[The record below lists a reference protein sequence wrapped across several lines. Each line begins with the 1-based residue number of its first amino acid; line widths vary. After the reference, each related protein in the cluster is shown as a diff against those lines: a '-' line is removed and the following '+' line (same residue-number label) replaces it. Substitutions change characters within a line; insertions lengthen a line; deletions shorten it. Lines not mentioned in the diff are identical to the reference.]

1 MDRDLRTLTAL
12 LLDPF
17 LTTGEAAQ
25 EADALAGTVTV
36 RPAGGG
42 HFPSRSKNSRTASR
56 SSRPTPC
63 PAADAVAD
71 CPAC

>member
-25 EADALAGTVTV
+25 EADALAVTV
-36 RPAGGG
+36 RHPGGD
-42 HFPSRSKNSRTASR
+42 HFPPSRSKNSRTASR
-56 SSRPTPC
+56 SSRPSGC
-63 PAADAVAD
+63 PATDAGAD
-71 CPAC
+71 CAAC